1 MNRETKSFIMQVKAT
16 DDDQGL
22 IEAYGSVFDYRDQG
36 GDVVKPGA
44 FKRTIQNSKSRVS
57 DGKAKFLIPMLWQHN
72 EKCPIGGWYELKED
86 DKGLKCKGQIILTTQ
101 LGREAYELIKAGVV
115 NEFSIG
121 YDIPKGGA
129 NYDKA
134 TGDRNLTEVRLWEIS
149 PVTFAMNDE
158 SLLVGVK
165 GTTPGEQKDF
175 AEDYRTATAYDAFQD
190 WDSILLRALTSAMCE
205 AVAGESPEADLQV
218 SLSQFQDTVLNT
230 WLPQALQSGI
240 QELFMPYKDH
250 YDSMSAQREL
260 ARKAGRSISAS
271 NAQMIQEHC
280 ENVKGIADTMKK
292 SINDLHK
299 AMHGAAN
306 DLAAR
311 IAGPE
316 GDDDD
321 NEEQEQK
328 PDSKAAISPLA
339 HSETRPSGEDTAN
352 EEDAAAALLALLTTP

>member
-1 MNRETKSFIMQVKAT
+1 MNRETKSFVMQVKAV
-16 DDDQGL
+16 DDAQGL

-36 GDVVKPGA
+36 GDVVRPGA

-86 DKGLKCKGQIILTTQ
+86 DKGLKCKGQIVLTTQ

-165 GTTPGEQKDF
+165 GTGEQKDF
-175 AEDYRTATAYDAFQD
+175 QETYSQSMASDM
-190 WDSILLRALTSAMCE
+190 I
-205 AVAGESPEADLQV
+205 ADLNEVVLYAFFRTVCNDVLPASNPQDAMQEC
-218 SLSQFQDTVLNT
+218 LTQFSDVMLND
-230 WLPQALQSGI
+230 WLPQALQSGAP
-240 QELFMPYKDH
+240 ELFMPYKDE
-250 YDSMSAQREL
+250 YAQMSAQREL
-260 ARKAGRSISAS
+260 ARKAGRHISAA
-271 NAQMIQEHC
+271 NAAMIQAHC
-280 ENVKGIADTMKK
+280 DNVKSIADTMKK
-292 SINDLHK
+292 SMNDLHK
-299 AMHGAAN
+299 AMHGAAD
-306 DLAAR
+306 DLSAR

-316 GDDDD
+316 GNDDD

-328 PDSKAAISPLA
+328 PSKSAIPPVQA

-352 EEDAAAALLALLTTP
+352 EEDAAAALLALLSTK